1 MFQIIRISDN
11 KIIGQFKERATA
23 EAIQTRAEV
32 PTRLVYK
39 P

>member
-11 KIIGQFKERATA
+11 KVIGQFKERETA
-23 EAIQTRAEV
+23 ETIQTMAEV